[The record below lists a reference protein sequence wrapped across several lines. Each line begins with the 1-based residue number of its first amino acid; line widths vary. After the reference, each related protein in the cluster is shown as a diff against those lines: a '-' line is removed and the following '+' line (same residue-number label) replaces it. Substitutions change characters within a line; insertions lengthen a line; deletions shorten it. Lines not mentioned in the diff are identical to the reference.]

1 MRYRVT
7 LIEGDGIGPEVT
19 GATCRI
25 LEAAG
30 APVEWEPV
38 LAGARAA
45 EERSHHFRS
54 VPAAEQG

>member
-1 MRYRVT
+1 MTYRVT

-30 APVEWEPV
+30 APIEWE
-38 LAGARAA
+38 R
-45 EERSHHFRS
+45 
-54 VPAAEQG
+54 VPAGLQGIDAYGLSLIHI